1 MSSVARTNQALQR
14 LSFMGD
20 WLQMKQQINSKQIM
34 KDIEPYK
41 DDWKP
46 YNLRNPNNSWGL
58 RITSL
63 NGKLSGIPE
72 LKSLLTIN

>member
-1 MSSVARTNQALQR
+1 MSSVDRTNKALQR

-20 WLQMKQQINSKQIM
+20 WLQMKQKINSKQIM

-46 YNLRNPNNSWGL
+46 YNL
-58 RITSL
+58 
-63 NGKLSGIPE
+63 
-72 LKSLLTIN
+72 